1 MRKSLH
7 PGVRAL
13 WPTGRHAVHST
24 FVALVLVSTA
34 GAQVSTSGEYR
45 SYPLKYKAPAEV
57 ASLLSEMLAGE
68 GMATSVV
75 ADSKGKQI
83 LLRGPDA
90 AHEIAGKLIGTVDR
104 PPPRQAT
111 GKPIVEAYPCPANR
125 LSEAAGRLRSLWGER
140 YGVRVAIDS
149 EASQL
154 LVLAPPEIHRLIG
167 KDLATSGNTLRWGTG
182 PAPQASDTTTPGDL
196 SQAKAAKEKAAK
208 EFVALAHSRA
218 GMVEIQLREFLGGRL
233 EPQTGSGEAPI
244 DYVFFDAA
252 GDRVELTI
260 DEAHN
265 GISVFGHR
273 SLREQFARL
282 IRILDRPRQASG
294 TKFRVLAVRRAD
306 PAKVRRAVEAYRTG
320 AGAPRETTRRVP
332 LSDKEGRLNRFKNA
346 RFDNQGIEL
355 VSYLFQDADRAQPV
369 DETAPEAAGQPPL
382 TVGEAEA
389 VQRRLQQL
397 GTDVQIET
405 LPDLDVVILYGR
417 DSDVD
422 AVAKL
427 IEELER
433 LSAETEPVIEIYPL
447 KYVWGE
453 SIADLIDQVNQE
465 LIGGRQGRVTITPL
479 GKPDA
484 LLLIG
489 WGEAVEAVKELIKK
503 LDKPVE
509 PRTQSEIFHLKNASA
524 AQIGG
529 TIQQFFTGRGG
540 LGPVVQITQDMR
552 TNALIV
558 QASPR
563 DMEEVRLM
571 IERLDTNQS
580 PSVNQVK
587 FFKLKNSLAT
597 DMWTTLRS
605 AIDTARGATGGQ
617 RSAVLELLDYEG
629 KRLVRSGLLDN
640 VEITPDPR
648 TNVLMVS
655 GPAESMELIGA
666 LIDQLDSPSAV
677 AQIKVFRVK
686 NGDANALA
694 VMLRSLL
701 PSAVGA
707 TLGPQLPGAEGESTL
722 VPVRFSVDIRT
733 NSIIVTGSEG
743 DLNIIEALLLR
754 LDEEDVEQRITQVYQ
769 LKNSPALDVAEA
781 INEFLR
787 SERVVQQ
794 AAPGTVSPF
803 QQIESEVV
811 VVPEPVRN
819 ALIISATPRYID
831 EIMDLVEELDQQ
843 PAQVMIQVLIVEITL
858 NNTDEFGM
866 ELGFQDEVLFDRS
879 LLSELNTITKT
890 TQTASGQVATEEVI
904 SAENTPG
911 FLFNEPTSSLGNAG
925 SKKALGLAELIG
937 TQALSNFAT
946 GRVNSELGFG
956 GLILSASSESVSI
969 LIRALQES
977 RRLEVL
983 SRPQI
988 MTLDNQSA
996 WIQVGKRVPRIVGSR
1011 FDQRI
1016 MQNTIELEPVGLIL
1030 GVTPRISPDGTVVME
1045 IDAEKSDLGPE
1056 QEGIPIS
1063 VSGDQVIRSPSINI
1077 TLAQTTVS
1085 AASGETIVL
1094 GGLISKSEAVVQR
1107 RVPYLSDIPVLG
1119 QIFRFDGKVI
1129 KRSELLIIL
1138 TPRVIRN
1145 PEEAELIKQ
1154 VEAARMSWCLAD
1166 VNELHGNTGL
1176 YDIRD
1181 VAADDGAE
1189 TIVYP
1194 DQTPGGGMHEG
1205 FIPTQAPPRA
1215 PWPETFEG
1223 RLPEETPITAP
1234 PQTRTDTQFPSLSGR
1249 FFSRQPNRNF
1259 SPPGYATAP
1268 APGPANYATSPV
1280 APALFGAV
1288 PATYYDDRQ
1297 YGEADSG
1304 SWQNDGSNQPVRY

>member
-1 MRKSLH
+1 LL
-7 PGVRAL
+7 VLAL
-13 WPTGRHAVHST
+13 W
-24 FVALVLVSTA
+24 STA

-57 ASLLSEMLAGE
+57 ADLLNEMLNGQR
-68 GMATSVV
+68 MATNVV
-75 ADSKGKQI
+75 ADAKGKQI
-83 LLRGPDA
+83 LLRGPEA
-90 AHEIAGKLIGTVDR
+90 AHEIAEKLIGTVDR
-104 PPPRQAT
+104 PPQEEAI
-111 GKPIVEAYPCPANR
+111 GKPVVEPYPCPADR
-125 LSEAAGRLRSLWGER
+125 LNETASRLRSLYAER
-140 YGVRVAIDS
+140 YGLRVAIDTA
-149 EASQL
+149 ASQL
-154 LVLAPPEIHRLIG
+154 LVLAPPEIHRLVE
-167 KDLATSGNTLRWGTG
+167 KDLGASGNTLRWGSGG
-182 PAPQASDTTTPGDL
+182 PPSSGAAAPGEPTP
-196 SQAKAAKEKAAK
+196 AKAAEERAAR
-208 EFVALAHSRA
+208 EFVALAHSQA
-218 GMVEIQLREFLGGRL
+218 ANVEIQLRKFLQGRL
-233 EPQTGSGEAPI
+233 EPQAGSGKAPV
-244 DYVFFDAA
+244 DYVVFDAT
-252 GDRVELTI
+252 GERVELTI

-265 GISVFGHR
+265 GISVFGKR
-273 SLREQFARL
+273 SLREQLVRL
-282 IRILDRPRQASG
+282 IRILDRPRQTSG
-294 TKFRVLAVRRAD
+294 TKVRVLAVRRAD

-320 AGAPRETTRRVP
+320 AGAASETTRRIP
-332 LSDKEGRLNRFKNA
+332 LTDKGSRLDRF
-346 RFDNQGIEL
+346 QGIEL
-355 VSYLFQDADRAQPV
+355 VSYLFQDAGQAQPV
-369 DETAPEAAGQPPL
+369 DEMAPAAGGQPP
-382 TVGEAEA
+382 TTPGEAEA

-405 LPDLDVVILYGR
+405 LPDLDVVVLYGR

-422 AVAKL
+422 QVAKL

-447 KYVWGE
+447 KHVWGE
-453 SIADLIDQVNQE
+453 SIADIVKQVEQD
-465 LIGGRQGRVTITPL
+465 LVGGRQGRVSITPL

-509 PRTQSEIFHLKNASA
+509 PETQSEIFYLENASA
-524 AQIGG
+524 AQVGG
-529 TIQQFFTGRGG
+529 TIQQFLSRRGG
-540 LGPVVQITQDMR
+540 LSAQVQTTQDMR

-587 FFKLKNSLAT
+587 FFKLNNSLAN
-597 DMWTTLRS
+597 DLATTLES
-605 AIDTARGATGGQ
+605 AVNTARGASGGQ
-617 RSAVLELLDYEG
+617 RSAVLELLDVEG
-629 KRLVRSGLLDN
+629 KRLVRSGLLDD

-655 GPAESMELIGA
+655 GPAESMELIGT
-666 LIDQLDSPSAV
+666 LIEHLDSPSAV
-677 AQIKVFRVK
+677 AQIKVFRVV

-694 VMLRSLL
+694 IMLRSLL
-701 PSAVGA
+701 PSAVG
-707 TLGPQLPGAEGESTL
+707 TSLGPQLPGAEGENTL

-754 LDEEDVEQRITQVYQ
+754 LDEEDIEQRVTNVYQ
-769 LKNSPALDVAEA
+769 LKNSPALDVASA

-831 EIMDLVEELDQQ
+831 EIMDLVEGLDQQ
-843 PAQVMIQVLIVEITL
+843 PAQVMIQVLIAEITL

-866 ELGFQDEVLFDRS
+866 ELGLQDDVLFDRS
-879 LLSELNTITKT
+879 LLSELLTTKT
-890 TQTASGQVATEEVI
+890 TTSEPGLPQVTTETI
-904 SAENTPG
+904 QGAKNTPG
-911 FLFNEPTSSLGNAG
+911 YLFNDPANSLGNSG
-925 SKKALGLAELIG
+925 SDKALEKAALIG
-937 TQALSNFAT
+937 TQAISNFAT

-988 MTLDNQSA
+988 MTLDNQQA
-996 WIQVGKRVPRIVGSR
+996 FIQVGKRVPRVVGSR
-1011 FDQRI
+1011 YDERI

-1030 GVTPRISPDGTVVME
+1030 GVTPRISPEGTVVME
-1045 IDAEKSDLGPE
+1045 IDAEKSDLAPE

-1085 AASGETIVL
+1085 ASSGETIVL
-1094 GGLISKSEAVVQR
+1094 GGLISKSESTVHR
-1107 RVPYLSDIPVLG
+1107 RVPYLADIPVLG
-1119 QIFRFDGKVI
+1119 NMFRFDGEVS

-1138 TPRVIRN
+1138 TPRVVRN
-1145 PEEAELIKQ
+1145 PEEAEQIKQ
-1154 VEAARMSWCLAD
+1154 VEATRMSWCLAD
-1166 VNELHGNTGL
+1166 VNELHGDTGL
-1176 YDIRD
+1176 YNIRD
-1181 VAADDGAE
+1181 AKADDGAE

-1194 DQTPGGGMHEG
+1194 DQSPGGGVPEG
-1205 FIPTQAPPRA
+1205 PIPTKAPPRA
-1215 PWPETFEG
+1215 PWPKAFDG
-1223 RLPEETPITAP
+1223 RLPEETPLTVP
-1234 PQTRTDTQFPSLSGR
+1234 PQTRSEGPLPDLSRR
-1249 FFSRQPNRNF
+1249 FFNRQSTDNF
-1259 SPPGYATAP
+1259 PPRGYSTAP
-1268 APGPANYATSPV
+1268 VSANYAASAV
-1280 APALFGAV
+1280 DAAPSAAL
-1288 PATYYDDRQ
+1288 PATYYDERL
-1297 YGEADSG
+1297 YGGATPPAYGQAESIPSQTRYPDSG
-1304 SWQNDGSNQPVRY
+1304 NWQDYGNLQYRE